1 MPENVSKSHDVF
13 HKARRDFI
21 KLTHKTGLEQ
31 KATAAKKKQV
41 RTIKGLLAKEKKLAM
56 ELRETIRP
64 VSEKLLAMKNH
75 VISARYFER
84 GLNKID
90 KEIEKHLKK
99 KSVKA
104 TKAKK
109 KSVKKRTVK
118 KKAVKKKNS
127 KKKAVK
133 KKAVK
138 PSVKKKAVKKKAS
151 KKAVKKKAVKKKT
164 SKKAKKQS

>member
-21 KLTHKTGLEQ
+21 KLTHKTESLLKKEKAKLLRQLKRTNTRIAKEKDKLVAAEKRLEQ

-41 RTIKGLLAKEKKLAM
+41 RTIKGLLAKEKKAAM

-84 GLNKID
+84 GLDKID

-109 KSVKKRTVK
+109 EE
-118 KKAVKKKNS
+118 
-127 KKKAVK
+127 
-133 KKAVK
+133 
-138 PSVKKKAVKKKAS
+138 
-151 KKAVKKKAVKKKT
+151 
-164 SKKAKKQS
+164 